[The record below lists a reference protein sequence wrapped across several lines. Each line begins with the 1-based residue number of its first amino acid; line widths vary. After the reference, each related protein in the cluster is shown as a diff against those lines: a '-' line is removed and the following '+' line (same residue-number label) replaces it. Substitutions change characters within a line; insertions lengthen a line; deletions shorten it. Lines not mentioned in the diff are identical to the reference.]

1 LYFERLKQKWGIQS
15 NAQLV
20 VVFIVFGITGSL
32 SLRLAKP
39 VLNFLQLTPE
49 AFSTIPL
56 GELLYWSLRILV
68 IFPIYQLV
76 LLAVGT
82 LFFQFKFFWNFEK
95 RILKRIGFKSFF
107 KGS

>member
-1 LYFERLKQKWGIQS
+1 LYFERLKQKWGIHS

-82 LFFQFKFFWNFEK
+82 LLFQFKFFWNFEK

>member
-1 LYFERLKQKWGIQS
+1 LYIERLKHKWGIHS
-15 NAQLV
+15 NAQLIAI
-20 VVFIVFGITGSL
+20 FIVFGITGSL